1 MAPVFGTIVLKKCRK
16 VNFNH
21 YHTFY
26 SNISVGTLRN
36 QEQGRR
42 KPEGPARV
50 LLVIAD
56 KHPEALLA
64 L

>member
-1 MAPVFGTIVLKKCRK
+1 MAPAFSAIVLKKCRK

-21 YHTFY
+21 YHTSY
-26 SNISVGTLRN
+26 LNISVGTLCN

-50 LLVIAD
+50 LLAIAD